1 MYITIS
7 VGVATMVGVVIT
19 DTDGAV
25 ITVDIITLTGVLRMA
40 GDGIILSGV
49 MVLMSVFTEGI
60 TDTAGVAI
68 MDMDIHTTD
77 HITPEAMLIP
87 TTEED
92 ITGEPLLRLTDMRG
106 LPHVLTE
113 MKEHPAGIQDLHLV
127 MDTVKVEDPLQP
139 IEIVVI
145 QTLHV

>member
-1 MYITIS
+1 
-7 VGVATMVGVVIT
+7 MVGVVIT

-25 ITVDIITLTGVLRMA
+25 ITVDITTLTGVHRMA

-49 MVLMSVFTEGI
+49 MALMSVFTEGI
-60 TDTAGVAI
+60 TDTDGEAI
-68 MDMDIHTTD
+68 MDMGTHITD
-77 HITPEAMLIP
+77 HITPEVMLIP

-106 LPHVLTE
+106 LPRVLTE

>member
-1 MYITIS
+1 
-7 VGVATMVGVVIT
+7 MVGVVIT
-19 DTDGAV
+19 DTDGAA

-49 MVLMSVFTEGI
+49 MAHILALTVGI
-60 TDTAGVAI
+60 TDTDGVAI
-68 MDMDIHTTD
+68 TDMGTHTTD

-106 LPHVLTE
+106 LPRVLTE
-113 MKEHPAGIQDLHLV
+113 TKEHPVGIQDLHLV